1 MDNNVNLLI
10 KSSNQFLDFLANLFI
25 VCVKITVEIDT
36 QVKIEVEG
44 QENVFL
50 EQQNLKQSPAELD
63 DQFLDTLFELYWEL
77 FVMAPQA
84 QDEYEYLQNL
94 EIVLQRLQAFTST
107 NWITLSTM
115 FIGPLLVLALAYYN
129 KNINLLTQRIKSI
142 VLTKPDATFSQNRG
156 GSLFLRIR
164 QFNPFRLRRGGAA
177 TYIAN
182 RWRSFR
188 YRVPLLSND
197 YEDLNAEDRATR
209 ISNQTLIAQN
219 INSEVSQLIIRD
231 FEIKL
236 NNQTYMLDPP
246 AFEMDNHT
254 RRSISYGLNQN
265 PLCCDESESSSN
277 SNMTQ
282 FLSNVANYDFEL
294 AQKLIELQKGSNDIG
309 SRLIALRNARR
320 DTAIFISK
328 AQILSAPLLTEAKFL
343 LLNDLLEVLMINL
356 GFSKNEA
363 SKLVKKFSNI
373 NQFVQNNNIDG
384 LLNYILTEEMNPRY
398 FWVSTPKLFL
408 IKRCENFFRYQLPFL
423 NKLYEKYSLFITLW
437 TMTFAVDTY
446 VIEKLIG
453 KKIKEIQSEYN
464 NQLSPKSLV
473 NKDYL
478 RIGSSIFFTE
488 ALNTINSREKHF
500 NPVYWYETISVLS
513 QVDKKNILENLNCVI
528 ARLFE
533 QNQNILRENPQLIW
547 LYKIIYEDIVVSRLI
562 QESQEELFQEEP
574 FQEGV
579 QESKED

>member
-1 MDNNVNLLI
+1 MDNNINLLI

-44 QENVFL
+44 QEN
-50 EQQNLKQSPAELD
+50 LKQSPAELD

-77 FVMAPQA
+77 FVMAPPQA
-84 QDEYEYLQNL
+84 QDEYLQNL

-107 NWITLSTM
+107 NWITLSTV
-115 FIGPLLVLALAYYN
+115 FIGPLLILGLAYYN
-129 KNINLLTQRIKSI
+129 KNISLLTQRIKSI
-142 VLTKPDATFSQNRG
+142 MLTKPDATFSQNRG
-156 GSLFLRIR
+156 GSLFLRSIR
-164 QFNPFRLRRGGAA
+164 QFNPFCIRRGGAA

-188 YRVPLLSND
+188 YQVPLLSND
-197 YEDLNAEDRATR
+197 YEDLNAEERATR
-209 ISNQTLIAQN
+209 ISSQTLIAQN

-231 FEIKL
+231 FEVKL

-246 AFEMDNHT
+246 AFEMDNNT
-254 RRSISYGLNQN
+254 RRSISHDLNQN
-265 PLCCDESESSSN
+265 PLYDESSN

-282 FLSNVANYDFEL
+282 FLSNVANYDFQL

-343 LLNDLLEVLMINL
+343 SLNKLLEELMIGL
-356 GFSKNEA
+356 GFSRNEA
-363 SKLVKKFSNI
+363 LRLVKKNLNI

-408 IKRCENFFRYQLPFL
+408 IKRCEKFFRYQLPFL
-423 NKLYEKYSLFITLW
+423 CKLYEKYSLIITLW

-528 ARLFE
+528 AKLFE
-533 QNQNILRENPQLIW
+533 QN
-547 LYKIIYEDIVVSRLI
+547 KISCVKIHN
-562 QESQEELFQEEP
+562 
-574 FQEGV
+574 
-579 QESKED
+579 